1 MLDILLWPF
10 VVGTPK
16 GSVAASHGVSRAMA
30 GQLGWKDLGTCM
42 AYNLGGSIPGHL
54 LSESIFAQKTSILDS
69 NRSLSS
75 VFWTFL
81 DVSRFYVL
89 FWF

>member
-54 LSESIFAQKTSILDS
+54 LSESIFATKNGIFGVETSIIPC
-69 NRSLSS
+69 
-75 VFWTFL
+75 FF
-81 DVSRFYVL
+81 
-89 FWF
+89 

>member
-54 LSESIFAQKTSILDS
+54 LSESIFHKKR
-69 NRSLSS
+69 N
-75 VFWTFL
+75 FWSRIDHYPRCFAFL
-81 DVSRFYVL
+81 DVSRFHV
-89 FWF
+89 FF